1 MQSRS
6 TAIAARS
13 GLAVAAM
20 LAPVAILALAA
31 CAKQAGPPSRGPP
44 VVGVVT
50 LTATPVELTAE
61 LPGRTS
67 PFETSDVR
75 PQVNGIII
83 ARPFVEGS
91 TVRAGQVLY
100 QIDPAPYRAALDQA
114 RALESNAEAN
124 LATAKAKSDRYA
136 DLVKIN
142 AVSRQDYDD
151 ALAAA
156 KQAAA
161 TVQQEKAAVESAAI
175 NLGYT
180 RVTAP
185 ISGRAARSLFTK
197 GALVTSGQTN
207 ALTTISRLD
216 PIYVDVTQ
224 SAAEELKLRQAMEA
238 GKLRSGGVTT
248 AKVRL
253 ILEDGSTYPLE
264 GRLEFAEVTVDQT
277 TGTVALR
284 AIFPNPQGLLLP
296 GLYVRAVVAEGIDP
310 AGILAPQTAV
320 TRDEKGR
327 PQALIV
333 DPRGHVQ
340 ARLLTTSRT
349 VGDQWLVTSG
359 LAAGDRLIVEGLQSA
374 KPGMPVK
381 VVPAASASVHPI
393 VAQTGVAQTGVA
405 QTGAAAP

>member
-1 MQSRS
+1 
-6 TAIAARS
+6 
-13 GLAVAAM
+13 
-20 LAPVAILALAA
+20 
-31 CAKQAGPPSRGPP
+31 
-44 VVGVVT
+44 
-50 LTATPVELTAE
+50 VELTTT

-83 ARPFVEGS
+83 GRPFVEGAN
-91 TVRAGQVLY
+91 VRTGQLLY
-100 QIDPAPYRAALDQA
+100 QIDPAPYRATLDQA
-114 RALESNAEAN
+114 RAQEANAEAN
-124 LATAKAKSDRYA
+124 LVTTKNKADRYA

-142 AVSRQDYDD
+142 GVSRQDYDD
-151 ALAAA
+151 AEAAY
-156 KQAAA
+156 KQAVAI
-161 TVQQEKAAVESAAI
+161 VEQDKAAVEAAAI

-185 ISGRAARSLFTK
+185 ISGRSGRSVFTK
-197 GALVTSGQTN
+197 GALVTSGQAS
-207 ALTTISRLD
+207 ALTTIQRLD

-224 SAAEELKLRQAMEA
+224 SAAEQLELRRAMEA
-238 GKLRSGGVTT
+238 GRLKSGGPAT
-248 AKVRL
+248 ARVRL
-253 ILEDGSTYPLE
+253 TLEDGSSYPLE
-264 GRLEFAEVTVDQT
+264 GRLQFAEVTVDQT

-327 PQALIV
+327 PTALVV
-333 DPRGHVQ
+333 DPTNHVQ
-340 ARLLTTSRT
+340 ARLLTSPRT

-374 KPGMPVK
+374 KPGMAVK
-381 VVPAASASVHPI
+381 VVAAAPASVHPI
-393 VAQTGVAQTGVA
+393 IAQSGP
-405 QTGAAAP
+405 AAR

>member
-6 TAIAARS
+6 TAITARL
-13 GLAVAAM
+13 GLALATILAVAA
-20 LAPVAILALAA
+20 
-31 CAKQAGPPSRGPP
+31 CAKHSPPPRGPP
-44 VVGVVT
+44 EVAVITVT
-50 LTATPVELTAE
+50 TAPVELTSD
-61 LPGRTS
+61 LPGRTA

-83 ARPFVEGS
+83 GRPFTEGAD
-91 TVRAGQVLY
+91 VRAGQVLY

-114 RALESNAEAN
+114 RAQEANAEAN
-124 LATAKAKSDRYA
+124 LATVRAKGERYA

-161 TVQQEKAAVESAAI
+161 LVQQQKAAVEAAAI

-185 ISGRAARSLFTK
+185 ISGRVGRSAFTR
-197 GALVTSGQTN
+197 GALVTSSQAN
-207 ALTTISRLD
+207 ALTTIQRLD
-216 PIYVDVTQ
+216 PIYVDLTQ
-224 SAAEELKLRQAMEA
+224 SAAETLKLRQAMQA
-238 GKLRSGGVTT
+238 GRLTTGAPGT

-253 ILEDGSTYPLE
+253 MLEDGSTYPLE

-284 AIFPNPQGLLLP
+284 AIFPNPQTLLLP
-296 GLYVRAVVAEGIDP
+296 GLYVRAVVAEGRDP
-310 AGILAPQTAV
+310 AGILAPQSAV
-320 TRDEKGR
+320 SRDEKGR
-327 PQALIV
+327 PTALVV
-333 DPRGHVQ
+333 DPTGHVQ

-359 LAAGDRLIVEGLQSA
+359 LAPGDRLIVEGLQSA
-374 KPGMPVK
+374 KPGAAVRA
-381 VVPAASASVHPI
+381 VPARPSATHPNDAPPQSASL
-393 VAQTGVAQTGVA
+393 
-405 QTGAAAP
+405 GAAAR